1 MLRCEVLHIVAR
13 AKAALVRRSSQV
25 TVSAGHS
32 WLLALGFVAIA
43 WEIAGVFGVHL
54 YPRDKWQTT
63 NIAAPRIGGQRSKA
77 KPSPNRLVSNAN
89 SRVDAHFFAPY
100 N

>member
-54 YPRDKWQTT
+54 YPRDMADDKHCCPENRWPALEGQ
-63 NIAAPRIGGQRSKA
+63 AKSQPPSVKCQQPRRRTFFRS
-77 KPSPNRLVSNAN
+77 L
-89 SRVDAHFFAPY
+89 
-100 N
+100 